1 MNEYRRMQ
9 LSTSMM
15 VCNYTVRNLLSKIAA
30 LEASAQV
37 PVEEKLSEIKK
48 IKDEI
53 TKVGTEIDSI
63 KKEITLLNSYNLN

>member
-1 MNEYRRMQ
+1 MNEFRRAQ
-9 LSTSMM
+9 LSANMM
-15 VCNYTVRNLLSKIAA
+15 VCNYTVRNLLSKIAV
-30 LEASAQV
+30 LEASVQV
-37 PVEEKLSEIKK
+37 SAEEKFSAIKN

>member
-1 MNEYRRMQ
+1 MNEHRRIQ
-9 LSTSMM
+9 LSASMM

-30 LEASAQV
+30 LEANAQV